1 MRRLAV
7 PLLALI
13 VAVLLTITLASGD
26 VAEASG
32 GHDSSVG
39 FGVTKMLAGPAMFT
53 GDVSA
58 SFKVRYD
65 QGRTLTANLPRG
77 ASNTMT
83 VEVTWQADGT
93 SGWHTH
99 PGPVIVNVTEGQV
112 IVTNANDCRPRTYG
126 PGQAFVDPGQGNV
139 HIASNASGTD
149 QAKAV
154 ATFFGVPAGSPATIM
169 APPAIRPAQDA
180 SSSKVSGPSGSSTS
194 SEVTRQA
201 PSCSSSS
208 TVTRPGT

>member
-1 MRRLAV
+1 MSD
-7 PLLALI
+7 PLTRAHVGHPSRQPRHTFAHT
-13 VAVLLTITLASGD
+13 VA
-26 VAEASG
+26 
-32 GHDSSVG
+32 
-39 FGVTKMLAGPAMFT
+39 
-53 GDVSA
+53 
-58 SFKVRYD
+58 
-65 QGRTLTANLPRG
+65 
-77 ASNTMT
+77 
-83 VEVTWQADGT
+83 
-93 SGWHTH
+93 
-99 PGPVIVNVTEGQV
+99 
-112 IVTNANDCRPRTYG
+112 
-126 PGQAFVDPGQGNV
+126 GQAFVDPGQGNV

>member
-1 MRRLAV
+1 MPFINVGNTMRAGHMRRLAV

-13 VAVLLTITLASGD
+13 VAVLLTITLAPGPGRRGRGQQRTRLVGRVRRHEDAGGTRD
-26 VAEASG
+26 VHRRRERELHGQVRPGAYA
-32 GHDSSVG
+32 HRQ
-39 FGVTKMLAGPAMFT
+39 PA
-53 GDVSA
+53 
-58 SFKVRYD
+58 
-65 QGRTLTANLPRG
+65 QGRLEHDDGRG
-77 ASNTMT
+77 HLA
-83 VEVTWQADGT
+83 AGGT

-169 APPAIRPAQDA
+169 APPAA
-180 SSSKVSGPSGSSTS
+180 
-194 SEVTRQA
+194 
-201 PSCSSSS
+201 C
-208 TVTRPGT
+208 